1 MAQNRKRPGGR
12 PARRRSKRK
21 DQRRSG
27 ALTALAVLLL
37 LALTSV
43 AGAAAWLWPRC
54 SGESCPSVAS
64 LRDYSPPQAT
74 RVFDRN
80 GKLVTHLAPERR
92 IVVPLERIPA
102 HVSGAFLAVED
113 RRFFQHSGVDY
124 RRAVGAAVRDV
135 QTMSF
140 EQGFST
146 ITMQLARNVF
156 PEHLTRA
163 KTVRRKVWEIFLA
176 REIEREFSKDEILEM
191 YLNQIYLGD
200 GSYGVEAAANGY
212 FGRAASELT
221 PVQAAM
227 LAALPKAPNSY
238 NPRRNPE
245 LALDRRNLVL
255 SLMADAQV
263 ISYEEAARGRG
274 QTVGLTPPVESRSE
288 APYFIAAVRKEI
300 LERFGPDAE
309 TAGLRVHT
317 TVDPDLQRAG
327 NKALRD
333 QLAAVEGGKLG
344 RYRGPNCSTEKHAK
358 PEECLQGLFVAIDA
372 RTGDVLALVG
382 GRDFSAS
389 QFDRVTQARRQ
400 PGSAFKPILFASA
413 IGSGIPITTP
423 LVGPDADDYEAG
435 YRPADHVVDT
445 VSINLRGAMRLSSN
459 RAAVVLGERV
469 GVQNV
474 IQTSRNL
481 GITTPIQPYPS
492 TFLGAAEVIPL
503 ELVAAFTAFANGGQ
517 RVSPRFIRRVEDAK
531 GNLLWESPIERQL
544 ALSPEVAFLATS
556 LMKDVV
562 NRGTGSQVRQVGLPY
577 SVPAAGKTGTTNE
590 AADAWFVGYTSEIA
604 AGVWL
609 GFDRPHRIMHGAGG
623 GSLAAPVWGRA
634 MTEYYKNR
642 AAPAD
647 WQPPIDLVR
656 MEIDRK
662 TGYAATAD
670 CPIEDIEEE
679 WFLRGTEPHE
689 YCPFHSDPGVGGWF
703 QRRLR
708 EIGDIFGGARRI
720 PPQLQPQN

>member
-12 PARRRSKRK
+12 PARRKSKHK
-21 DQRRSG
+21 DRRRSG

-37 LALTSV
+37 LALTGG
-43 AGAAAWLWPRC
+43 AGALAWLWPRC

-80 GKLVTHLAPERR
+80 GKLITHLAPERR

-124 RRAVGAAVRDV
+124 RRAVGAAVRDL

-176 REIEREFSKDEILEM
+176 REIEKEFSKDEILEM

-212 FGRAASELT
+212 FGRSASELT
-221 PVQAAM
+221 PVEAAM

-274 QTVGLTPPVESRSE
+274 QTVGLIPPAESRSE
-288 APYFIAAVRKEI
+288 APYFIATIRKEI

-317 TVDPDLQRAG
+317 TVDPDLQRAA
-327 NKALRD
+327 NRALRD
-333 QLAAVEGGKLG
+333 QLAAVEAGKLG
-344 RYRGPNCSTEKHAK
+344 RYSGPNCSTETPAK
-358 PEECLQGLFVAIDA
+358 PAECLQGLFVAIDA

-382 GRDFSAS
+382 GRDFGAS
-389 QFDRVTQARRQ
+389 QFDRVTQAKRQ
-400 PGSAFKPILFASA
+400 PGSAFKPIIFASA
-413 IGSGIPITTP
+413 LGSGIPITTP
-423 LVGPDADDYEAG
+423 LLGPDADDY
-435 YRPADHVVDT
+435 
-445 VSINLRGAMRLSSN
+445 
-459 RAAVVLGERV
+459 
-469 GVQNV
+469 
-474 IQTSRNL
+474 
-481 GITTPIQPYPS
+481 
-492 TFLGAAEVIPL
+492 
-503 ELVAAFTAFANGGQ
+503 
-517 RVSPRFIRRVEDAK
+517 
-531 GNLLWESPIERQL
+531 
-544 ALSPEVAFLATS
+544 
-556 LMKDVV
+556 
-562 NRGTGSQVRQVGLPY
+562 
-577 SVPAAGKTGTTNE
+577 
-590 AADAWFVGYTSEIA
+590 
-604 AGVWL
+604 
-609 GFDRPHRIMHGAGG
+609 
-623 GSLAAPVWGRA
+623 
-634 MTEYYKNR
+634 
-642 AAPAD
+642 
-647 WQPPIDLVR
+647 
-656 MEIDRK
+656 
-662 TGYAATAD
+662 
-670 CPIEDIEEE
+670 
-679 WFLRGTEPHE
+679 
-689 YCPFHSDPGVGGWF
+689 
-703 QRRLR
+703 
-708 EIGDIFGGARRI
+708 
-720 PPQLQPQN
+720 